1 MRVSVGLP
9 GPTDVP
15 FGACASLDAWLADR
29 VDRDFKIGL
38 ICGAILA
45 GVALLWVATRPTL
58 TTQARMYGPSTA
70 SSQEDRR
77 PAEPDRPTPQTVA
90 PPSSDVP
97 AAERILRQTEP
108 VRSERPADPAPQP
121 APAPAANSTIHEQER
136 KITTTRFHIVQKDET
151 LSAISQQYYGT
162 ANQWRKIL
170 EANQQN
176 IKDADRI
183 RPGTKLIIPE

>member
-1 MRVSVGLP
+1 M
-9 GPTDVP
+9 GPPSPTEVP

-38 ICGAILA
+38 ICGAVLA

-58 TTQARMYGPSTA
+58 TTQARMYGPSPA

-77 PAEPDRPTPQTVA
+77 PAEPDHPTTQTVA
-90 PPSSDVP
+90 PQPSEVP
-97 AAERILRQTEP
+97 PAERILRQTEP
-108 VRSERPADPAPQP
+108 LRSERPADLAPQP
-121 APAPAANSTIHEQER
+121 APTTVPDSTIHEQDR

-170 EANQQN
+170 EANEQN
-176 IKDADRI
+176 IKDANRI

>member
-1 MRVSVGLP
+1 MGLS
-9 GPTDVP
+9 GSTDAP
-15 FGACASLDAWLADR
+15 FGACASPDARLADR

-38 ICGAILA
+38 VCGAVLA

-58 TTQARMYGPSTA
+58 TTQARMHGPSTA
-70 SSQEDRR
+70 SSQEERQ
-77 PAEPDRPTPQTVA
+77 PAEPDRTTTHNVA

-97 AAERILRQTEP
+97 PAERILGQTEP
-108 VRSERPADPAPQP
+108 LRSPHAADPTPQP
-121 APAPAANSTIHEQER
+121 TPAPVPDSTIHEQDR

-170 EANQQN
+170 EANEQN
-176 IKDADRI
+176 IKDANKI